1 MPLEQLEPYIILH
14 ALRASRDLRR
24 FQSPMSEKAM
34 QEEIASTAHLFE
46 IMQTAR
52 SMPERAPQ
60 GHFIDP
66 GSNA

>member
-1 MPLEQLEPYIILH
+1 
-14 ALRASRDLRR
+14 
-24 FQSPMSEKAM
+24 M